1 MDSFNNNDPFK
12 QFVKSKLADYKK
24 DVPPSG
30 WENLESSLFAAQKV
44 KVVHTRWIVTTLT
57 AVAAALF
64 GVFFV
69 FQNMNREL
77 PTHTADIQTTVPS
90 ANQSTPQSTTNNEA
104 GEAQI
109 TKQNSHRIEKSTP
122 ALYADNTSSIKQ
134 KVIETETTNR
144 NQETSLI
151 VASTT
156 SDERK
161 DAATN
166 TPSNEPSSSKDKTAD
181 LDEATKQQMLQ
192 DFINDGKRTFDDGD
206 DGDDSKVVKKRGK
219 SKYAISL
226 SGRSALMSSQQT
238 STLPATLRSSLSDS
252 YGSFTMSKMQAYTDE
267 KDVNPESET
276 NHRQPLSFG
285 LLTSFD
291 ITSRLQI
298 ETGLVYTFLSS
309 ETNNSSEGF
318 NNTEKVQFHYLG
330 IPVNVNY
337 TILSVNKLDM
347 FVTAG
352 AMIEKDIY
360 GKIEYRDE
368 KTIPSLT
375 NSGYANESSSKI
387 NQKNPQISVATGVGI
402 TYPIYNKAHLFGKIG
417 GRYYINANNE
427 FKTYYS
433 DEKFGLDIQL
443 GIKLNF

>member
-30 WENLESSLFAAQKV
+30 WENLESALFATQKA
-44 KVVHTRWIVTTLT
+44 KVVHTKWIVTTLT

-69 FQNMNREL
+69 FQNMNKEL
-77 PTHTADIQTTVPS
+77 PIHTADIQTTAPAATQS
-90 ANQSTPQSTTNNEA
+90 ASQSTTTINKKEKTK
-104 GEAQI
+104 I
-109 TKQNSHRIEKSTP
+109 TKQNSHRIEKSAP
-122 ALYADNTSSIKQ
+122 ALYADNASSIQQ
-134 KVIETETTNR
+134 KPIEAETTNR
-144 NQETSLI
+144 GEETSLT
-151 VASTT
+151 VASTIT
-156 SDERK
+156 DGKK
-161 DAATN
+161 DAATS
-166 TPSNEPSSSKDKTAD
+166 TLSNEPSSKDKTAD
-181 LDEATKQQMLQ
+181 IDEATQQKMLQ
-192 DFINDGKRTFDDGD
+192 DFIDEGKRTFDDGD
-206 DGDDSKVVKKRGK
+206 DAKTVKKRSK
-219 SKYAISL
+219 SKHAISL
-226 SGRSALMSSQQT
+226 SGRSAFTSSQQS

-252 YGSFTMSKMQAYTDE
+252 YGSFTMSKMQAYIDD
-267 KDVNPESET
+267 KNVNPESET
-276 NHRQPLSFG
+276 NHRQPVSFG

-291 ITSRLQI
+291 ITNRLQI

-309 ETNNSSEGF
+309 ETSNSSDGF

-337 TILSVNKLDM
+337 TIVSVNKLDM
-347 FVTAG
+347 FLTAG
-352 AMIEKDIY
+352 AMLEKDLS
-360 GKIEYRDE
+360 GKIEYSDE

-387 NQKNPQISVATGVGI
+387 NQKNPQLSVTTGVGI
-402 TYPIYNKAHLFGKIG
+402 IYPIYNKAHLFGKIG

-433 DEKFGLDIQL
+433 DEKFGFDIQL

>member
-30 WENLESSLFAAQKV
+30 WENLESELFAAQKV

-90 ANQSTPQSTTNNEA
+90 SNQSTPLSTTNDEG
-104 GEAQI
+104 GETQI
-109 TKQNSHRIEKSTP
+109 TKQNSHRIEKSAP
-122 ALYADNTSSIKQ
+122 ALYADNASSIQQ
-134 KVIETETTNR
+134 KIIEANTTNR
-144 NQETSLI
+144 NEETSLN
-151 VASTT
+151 VATRT
-156 SDERK
+156 SDEK
-161 DAATN
+161 KHATAN
-166 TPSNEPSSSKDKTAD
+166 TLSNELSSNKDKTAD

-192 DFINDGKRTFDDGD
+192 DFIDEGKRTFDDGD
-206 DGDDSKVVKKRGK
+206 ATKTVNKRSK

-226 SGRSALMSSQQT
+226 SGRSALTSSQQS

-267 KDVNPESET
+267 KNVNPESET
-276 NHRQPLSFG
+276 NHRQPVSFG
-285 LLTSFD
+285 LLSSFD
-291 ITSRLQI
+291 ITNKLQI

-309 ETNNSSEGF
+309 ETNNSSDGF
-318 NNTEKVQFHYLG
+318 NNTEKVQFHYIG

-352 AMIEKDIY
+352 AMIEKDLY

-402 TYPIYNKAHLFGKIG
+402 TYPIYNKAYLFGKIG